1 MKPSSLS
8 NFFSSI
14 NKMTET
20 KKIISVNIF
29 WLLIQNAI
37 KLIFSLTISLY
48 LAKYL
53 GPEDFGIYSYSIS
66 ILAVLLIFTNLG
78 IHPILIRELVDNKIN
93 KTSLLGSSFALKL
106 LGGTIGFILMGF
118 LGGYFGF
125 DSKTGIVILMMSPII
140 LLRSLNILDSYFQSK
155 KENKYPAIANIIS
168 IIVSS
173 ILIFILINLKFEL
186 EYFALIYVLESAIL
200 ISALLFYYL
209 RKSEL
214 QKWIVS
220 LKISLNILKE
230 SWPLI
235 IAGVASIINYKI
247 DHIYIGS
254 MLSSSVLGNYSAAA
268 KVSEFWWVIPTI
280 LNTVFY
286 PILINLR
293 SLNYN
298 KYKRFLAVVIISC
311 FCFGII
317 FSFLVTHFSENIILL
332 LFGNKYNLAGEYLS
346 LYIWSTLPYF
356 TLFILSNVIYLENL
370 IRKNLV
376 ISAASILGNLIL
388 NYFLVQEY
396 GASGAIYATLLV
408 GLISYSLLGYYIFNN
423 TKLLK

>member
-1 MKPSSLS
+1 MKLPSLS
-8 NFFSSI
+8 HFFSSI
-14 NKMTET
+14 TRVTET
-20 KKIISVNIF
+20 KKIISINIF

-37 KLIFSLTISLY
+37 KLILSLTISLY

-66 ILAVLLIFTNLG
+66 ILSVLLIFTHLG
-78 IHPILIRELVDNKIN
+78 VDPILIRELVENKIN

-106 LGGTIGFILMGF
+106 LGGIIGFILMGL
-118 LGGYFGF
+118 LGVYYGF
-125 DSKTGIVILMMSPII
+125 DSKTGIVILLMSPITLI
-140 LLRSLNILDSYFQSK
+140 RSLNILDSYFQSK

-168 IIVSS
+168 IVIGS
-173 ILIFILINLKFEL
+173 ILIFLFINLKFEL
-186 EYFALIYVLESAIL
+186 EYFVLIYVFESAVL

-209 RKSEL
+209 RKSGL

-235 IAGVASIINYKI
+235 IAGVASVINYKI

-268 KVSEFWWVIPTI
+268 KVSEFWFVIPTI
-280 LNTVFY
+280 LNIVFY

-298 KYKRFLAVVIISC
+298 KYKRFLGAVIISC

-317 FSFLVTHFSENIILL
+317 FSFTITHFSENIISL

-370 IRKNLV
+370 ITKNLI
-376 ISAASILGNLIL
+376 ISVVSILGNLIL
-388 NYFLVQEY
+388 NYFFIRFY
-396 GASGAIYATLLV
+396 GASGAIYTTLLV
-408 GLISYSLLGYYIFNN
+408 GLISYSLLGYYIYKH
-423 TKLLK
+423 TKLLR

>member
-1 MKPSSLS
+1 
-8 NFFSSI
+8 
-14 NKMTET
+14 
-20 KKIISVNIF
+20 
-29 WLLIQNAI
+29 
-37 KLIFSLTISLY
+37 
-48 LAKYL
+48 
-53 GPEDFGIYSYSIS
+53 
-66 ILAVLLIFTNLG
+66 
-78 IHPILIRELVDNKIN
+78 
-93 KTSLLGSSFALKL
+93 
-106 LGGTIGFILMGF
+106 MG
-118 LGGYFGF
+118 
-125 DSKTGIVILMMSPII
+125 
-140 LLRSLNILDSYFQSK
+140 
-155 KENKYPAIANIIS
+155 
-168 IIVSS
+168 
-173 ILIFILINLKFEL
+173 
-186 EYFALIYVLESAIL
+186 
-200 ISALLFYYL
+200 
-209 RKSEL
+209 
-214 QKWIVS
+214 
-220 LKISLNILKE
+220 
-230 SWPLI
+230 
-235 IAGVASIINYKI
+235 
-247 DHIYIGS
+247 
-254 MLSSSVLGNYSAAA
+254 
-268 KVSEFWWVIPTI
+268 